1 MILVVTCFADWQ
13 PGEVPFMSEWGENL
27 DPENVLPE
35 YPRPQLQRKDWE
47 NLNGLWEFEFVESD
61 EIPWGRTL
69 SREILVPF
77 PVESA
82 LSGIMEKATRKEV
95 WYRKNFTIPV
105 DWEGSRVLL
114 HFGAVDF
121 RSQVYFNNDSLG
133 EHKGGYDS
141 FTFDITD
148 KCSFD
153 SNNEIILNVYDGS
166 DHSHQAC
173 GKQWENPESIWFTAA
188 SGIWQTVWL
197 ERVPNIYIDDLKIKP
212 DVSMG
217 NLNLN
222 ISLNNNE
229 NVGII
234 VQVIKNDNVIAEY
247 QRTGQGEMN
256 IPAYNYELWSPD
268 KPNLYDL
275 KIIVNNS
282 ACKNDTV
289 SSYFGMRKIEIRQD
303 LAGITRIFLND
314 QPLFHLGTLDQG
326 YWPGGVYTAPSDEA
340 LKYDI
345 EYTKSLGF
353 NMIRK
358 HIKVEP
364 ARWYYWCD
372 KIGMMVWQ
380 DMPNITYKFTNYLT
394 ADSKS
399 QFKHELGEMV
409 NEHYNY
415 PSIVSWV
422 IFNENWGDHNTGALT
437 DYVKEID
444 PTRVINSHSGWDIG
458 GVDEYHGDINDMHEY
473 TGPELPRVEQNRAA
487 VCGEF
492 GGLWREV
499 EGHTWS
505 EPEGIGFSTE
515 SSANDYYT
523 GILVDSILVLKE
535 QGLSGSVYCEITDVE
550 REYAGFLTYD
560 RKVEKF
566 NRFSIW
572 LNNRKITVLPITSTE
587 NDDIN
592 PVKYSLDQN
601 YPNPFNPETTIKYNL
616 PENTHLN
623 LSVYNSLG
631 QKVADLFDN
640 EQRAGVYE
648 IKFNGRDLHSGI
660 YFYTLKTKKF
670 KATNKM
676 LLIK

>member
-1 MILVVTCFADWQ
+1 V
-13 PGEVPFMSEWGENL
+13 
-27 DPENVLPE
+27 
-35 YPRPQLQRKDWE
+35 
-47 NLNGLWEFEFVESD
+47 
-61 EIPWGRTL
+61 
-69 SREILVPF
+69 
-77 PVESA
+77 
-82 LSGIMEKATRKEV
+82 
-95 WYRKNFTIPV
+95 
-105 DWEGSRVLL
+105 
-114 HFGAVDF
+114 
-121 RSQVYFNNDSLG
+121 
-133 EHKGGYDS
+133 
-141 FTFDITD
+141 
-148 KCSFD
+148 
-153 SNNEIILNVYDGS
+153 
-166 DHSHQAC
+166 
-173 GKQWENPESIWFTAA
+173 
-188 SGIWQTVWL
+188 
-197 ERVPNIYIDDLKIKP
+197 
-212 DVSMG
+212 
-217 NLNLN
+217 
-222 ISLNNNE
+222 
-229 NVGII
+229 
-234 VQVIKNDNVIAEY
+234 
-247 QRTGQGEMN
+247 
-256 IPAYNYELWSPD
+256 
-268 KPNLYDL
+268 
-275 KIIVNNS
+275 
-282 ACKNDTV
+282 
-289 SSYFGMRKIEIRQD
+289 
-303 LAGITRIFLND
+303 
-314 QPLFHLGTLDQG
+314 
-326 YWPGGVYTAPSDEA
+326 
-340 LKYDI
+340 
-345 EYTKSLGF
+345 
-353 NMIRK
+353 IRK